1 MVEIRDEHY
10 EWAAIDRLGKM
21 LKFPHS
27 KFKTTHTYSTFTAI
41 LCWTTQRIRT
51 SPIRPGNDISVRPA
65 PDNDP
70 NFHVFDAIQIALHN
84 ESIEGFFGKLP
95 RASGNLNSVRLEDD
109 CGSPISALSF
119 LVALRNAVAHGD
131 GRSVKPV
138 NRPNQLVGFEFKL
151 SSPRNFPKWSSVTQL
166 NRRAQVQLAGKMA
179 DVFCEKFREQHSVT
193 ESDLV
198 SIVES
203 E

>member
-21 LKFPHS
+21 LKSPHS
-27 KFKTTHTYSTFTAI
+27 SFKTTHTYSTFTAI

-51 SPIRPGNDISVRPA
+51 SPIRPDRDINTRVMPI
-65 PDNDP
+65 DDP
-70 NFHVFDAIQIALHN
+70 NFEVFDAIQIALHN

-95 RASGNLNSVRLEDD
+95 KASGDLNTLRLEDENGD
-109 CGSPISALSF
+109 LISALSF
-119 LVALRNAVAHGD
+119 LVSLRNAVAHGD

-138 NRPNQLVGFEFKL
+138 NRPKQLVGFEFAL
-151 SSPRNFPKWSSVTQL
+151 SNPRYFPAWSSGTQL
-166 NRRAQVQLAGKMA
+166 NRSAQVQIAGKMV
-179 DVFCEKFREQHSVT
+179 DVFCEKFREQRTAT
-193 ESDLV
+193 ESDLA
-198 SIVES
+198 SIGES